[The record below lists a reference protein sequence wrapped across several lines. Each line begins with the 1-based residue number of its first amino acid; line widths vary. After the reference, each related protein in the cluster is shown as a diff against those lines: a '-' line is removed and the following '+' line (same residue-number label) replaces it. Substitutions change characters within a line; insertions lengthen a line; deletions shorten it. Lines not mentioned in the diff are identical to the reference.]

1 MIATVNLKWIVD
13 KDDTKNTML
22 KYEDRSNPRERDL
35 EDPSFSVAS
44 LHILL

>member
-22 KYEDRSNPRERDL
+22 KYKDRSNP
-35 EDPSFSVAS
+35 EDEDAS
-44 LHILL
+44 ASEEWCPAA